1 MSSKYPC
8 VEFDNPYNLTT
19 ESQLADKYHNEISQF
34 WDETIT
40 EHSLQGVDNVTLRYA
55 SAVINETGP
64 AIVLLGGRSESY
76 QKFRELIYD
85 FCKQGYSVYCVDHR
99 GQGMSDRL
107 LKNLHKGHVEHFRD
121 YVTDLKLFIDKVISP
136 TQHSKQYLLCHSM
149 GGAIGSL
156 YLQSYHHDFD
166 AAVLASPMFGINF
179 GQIPRPIANVYS
191 RAMHIVN
198 KIIHT
203 ESFYAPGKGDFAHS
217 PFENNQL
224 THSPLRFDIFR
235 RSYGFYP
242 QTQLGGPTINWL
254 QQSIKA
260 CRRAIQYAG
269 NIKTPTL
276 VLQAGGDEVVLAE
289 AQQQF
294 CRALSHEHNKHQP
307 AEPVLIPGAAHE
319 LFLETDIFRIPA
331 LTVALNYFSKH

>member
-1 MSSKYPC
+1 MSSKHPC

-19 ESQLADKYHNEISQF
+19 ESQLADKYHHEISQF
-34 WDETIT
+34 WDATIV
-40 EHSLQGVDNVTLRYA
+40 EHTLQGVDNITLRYA
-55 SAVINETGP
+55 SAVINNTSP

-85 FCKQGYSVYCVDHR
+85 LYQQGYSVYCLDHR

-121 YVTDLKLFIDKVISP
+121 YVTDLKLFIDKTMSP
-136 TQHSKQYLLCHSM
+136 AQHSKQYLLCHSM

-156 YLQSYHHDFD
+156 YLQSYHHDFN

-224 THSPLRFDIFR
+224 THSSLRFDLFR
-235 RSYGFYP
+235 RSYGFHP

-269 NIKTPTL
+269 DIKTPTL
-276 VLQAGGDEVVLAE
+276 ILQAGGDEVVLAE

-294 CRALSHEHNKHQP
+294 CQALSHEHNQHQP
-307 AEPVLIPGAAHE
+307 TQPVLIPGAAHE

-331 LTVALNYFSKH
+331 LTVALNYFAKH

>member
-19 ESQLADKYHNEISQF
+19 ESQLANRYHDDIAQF
-34 WDETIT
+34 WDATLIEDT
-40 EHSLQGVDNVTLRYA
+40 LQGVDNVTLRYA
-55 SAVINETGP
+55 SAVTNITGP

-85 FCKQGYSVYCVDHR
+85 LCQQGYSVYCLDHR

-107 LKNLHKGHVEHFRD
+107 LKNIHKGHVEHFRD

-156 YLQSYHHDFD
+156 YLQSYHNDFD

-191 RAMHIVN
+191 RAMQIVN

-269 NIKTPTL
+269 DIKTPTL

-294 CRALSHEHNKHQP
+294 CRALSHEHNPHQP

-331 LTVALNYFSKH
+331 LTVALNYFAKY